1 MSKIYL
7 GANVFAAALERI
19 GRLFDTFDE
28 VIVDVSGGKDSTV
41 VLNLA
46 LMVAE
51 QKGRLPLSVLF
62 LDQEAEWDTVID
74 HVRQIMGDPR
84 VRPYWFQGPF
94 KLFNATSTGE
104 PWLYC
109 WQEGK
114 TWIREKEPDSIHDNR
129 LGTDRFKPLFD
140 AFPKVMFPNR
150 STAQISGVRC
160 EESPGRLKGLTG
172 GATFQDI
179 TWGRIIT
186 KKAPG
191 HYTFY
196 PLYDWGYRDIWKAIH
211 DNGWD
216 YCRLYDF
223 EYQYGVPVLDMRVS
237 NVHHET
243 AVHSLKF
250 LQEIEPETWN
260 RITARV
266 SGVNA
271 VSQARETYEVPKAL
285 PFMFP
290 NWREYRD
297 YLLEH
302 LITDP
307 AIREVFRH
315 KFALIDAQFLP
326 EAQESLTKCE
336 ISAIL
341 VNDYEG
347 TKLGNFASGH
357 DRLRKGFGK
366 GRDRFSYHEPA

>member
-7 GANVFAAALERI
+7 KQDVYDAALERI
-19 GRLFDTFDE
+19 GRLFDAFDE
-28 VIVDVSGGKDSTV
+28 VIVNVSGGKDSTV

-46 LMVAE
+46 LRVAE

-62 LDQEAEWDTVID
+62 LDQEAEWENVID
-74 HVRQIMGDPR
+74 HVRTIMADPR

-94 KLFNATSTGE
+94 KLFNATSASE

-109 WQEGK
+109 WQEGAA
-114 TWIREKEPDSIHDNR
+114 WIREKEPNSLHENR
-129 LGTDRFKPLFD
+129 LGTDRFKALFD
-140 AFPKVMFPNR
+140 AFPKVYFPNR

-179 TWGRIIT
+179 TWGRVIT

-211 DNGWD
+211 DHGWH
-216 YCRLYDF
+216 YCRLYDY

-243 AVHSLKF
+243 AIHSLKF

-271 VSQARETYEVPKAL
+271 VNQAREAYEVPKKL
-285 PFMFP
+285 PCMFRD
-290 NWREYRD
+290 WQEYRA

-302 LITDP
+302 LIADP
-307 AIREVFRH
+307 VIRETFRH
-315 KFALIDAQFLP
+315 KFAQMDAQFLP
-326 EAQESLTKCE
+326 AAHEALAKCGIASL
-336 ISAIL
+336 L

-347 TKLGNFASGH
+347 TKLANFASGH
-357 DRLRKGFGK
+357 DRYRKGFGT
-366 GRDRFSYHEPA
+366 GRDRYSYHAQ

>member
-7 GANVFAAALERI
+7 GQNVLDAALARI
-19 GRLFDTFDE
+19 GWLFDSFDE

-46 LMVAE
+46 LVVAE
-51 QKGRLPLSVLF
+51 QKGRLPLS
-62 LDQEAEWDTVID
+62 
-74 HVRQIMGDPR
+74 
-84 VRPYWFQGPF
+84 
-94 KLFNATSTGE
+94 
-104 PWLYC
+104 
-109 WQEGK
+109 
-114 TWIREKEPDSIHDNR
+114 
-129 LGTDRFKPLFD
+129 
-140 AFPKVMFPNR
+140 
-150 STAQISGVRC
+150 GVRC
-160 EESPGRLKGLTG
+160 EESPGWLKGLTG
-172 GATFQDI
+172 GATFEDM
-179 TWGRIIT
+179 TWGRIIS

-211 DNGWD
+211 DHGWE
-216 YCRLYDF
+216 YCKLYDY

-271 VSQARETYEVPKAL
+271 VSQARETYEVPKEL

-290 NWREYRD
+290 NWKEYRD

-307 AIREVFRH
+307 AIREIFRH
-315 KFALIDAQFLP
+315 KFGLMDAQFLP
-326 EAQESLTKCE
+326 EAQEALTKCE
-336 ISAIL
+336 ISALL

-357 DRLRKGFGK
+357 DRLRRGFGK